1 MKRKREPAG
10 MPPEYVKGPGKKG
23 ELHPHWRKSF
33 PDDEEDAD
41 GRGKVEEGLP
51 GHGVWRR
58 VPGIWMILASED
70 GNVMTVG
77 ASKVRKQWTNA
88 RKYLVVGCNNTPEAV
103 HLLVCRAFHGKA
115 HAHHKSVDHLGGKD
129 LPCLQRRSD
138 NRACNLAWATYDEQ
152 RDNQSKRRKSYSSGY
167 KCLIWRVTGGKQGSV
182 NYMTRVGEEMSFPS
196 ALDAATKLG
205 LDHGNLSH
213 VLNGTNRIKTTG
225 NAKGERFTGEYV
237 RDDTDL
243 HHYCKEEWEFWPR
256 EAQAPKW
263 KVSNHGRIQIK
274 TRSRWGP
281 KHFPYKADGQDYVKI
296 GTRGIHVIVG
306 ELFFIGPRPLNWQI
320 WDHRI
325 PGDTTNN
332 HILNLHPVT
341 REENGVNTARQRD
354 FYIWPKDAPDQ
365 RERCVSQHGAAR
377 TYNLDRSS
385 LGRVLHKRP
394 DKRGCILK
402 TVGGYCAA
410 FCDEVDKE

>member
-1 MKRKREPAG
+1 MKRKREP

-51 GHGVWRR
+51 GHGIWRR
-58 VPGIWMILASED
+58 VPGFWMILASED
-70 GNVMTVG
+70 GNVMTTG

-129 LPCLQRRSD
+129 LPCLQRRSN

-152 RDNQSKRRKSYSSGY
+152 RHNQSERRKSYSSGQQ
-167 KCLIWRVTGGKQGSV
+167 CLIWRVMGGKQGSV
-182 NYMTRVGEEMSFPS
+182 NYMTQLGEQMSFPS

-225 NAKGERFTGEYV
+225 NAKGERFTGEYI

-243 HHYCKEEWEFWPR
+243 HHYCKEEWEYWPR

-281 KHFPYKADGQDYVKI
+281 KHFPYKADGQDYEKI
-296 GTRGIHVIVG
+296 GKLRLHGIVG
-306 ELFFIGPRPLNWQI
+306 ELFFIGPRPLNWEI
-320 WDHRI
+320 WDHKI

-332 HILNLHPVT
+332 HILNIHPVT
-341 REENGVNTARQRD
+341 RTTNAINRRGQRD
-354 FYIWPKDAPDQ
+354 FYIWPDGKPEQ
-365 RERCVSQHGAAR
+365 RIRCS
-377 TYNLDRSS
+377 DRKATSKAYGLHAS
-385 LGRVLHKRP
+385 TLGDVLNKR
-394 DKRGCILK
+394 KRENRDVPTTTKGWR
-402 TVGGYCAA
+402 AA
-410 FCDEVDKE
+410 FVDEVE